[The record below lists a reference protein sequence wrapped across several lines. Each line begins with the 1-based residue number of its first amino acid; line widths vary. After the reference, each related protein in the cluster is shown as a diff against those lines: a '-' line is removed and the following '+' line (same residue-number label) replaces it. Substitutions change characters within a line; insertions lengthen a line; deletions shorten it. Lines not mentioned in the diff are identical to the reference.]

1 MKLKGTV
8 KDKSVVV
15 ELPVPV
21 PDGTEVEVELKFKHP
36 LMEVF
41 GILKDDKEWDRI
53 LEDIYA
59 EREKNTGR
67 EVHL

>member
-1 MKLKGTV
+1 MKLKGMV
-8 KDKSVVV
+8 KDKCVVV
-15 ELPVPV
+15 DLPVPV
-21 PDGTEVEVELKFKHP
+21 PDGTEVEVELKFEHP

-41 GILKDDKEWDRI
+41 GILKDDEEWDRI

-67 EVHL
+67 EVHI